1 MTSLGSLEELHEA
14 AVKRTGLDDFGDP
27 GYRESMAVL
36 MDSYGREAGLTEVG
50 ARWVRGMLETVLA
63 TRLRLQ
69 DAYARW
75 PEGGQV
81 AIRRPIFVT
90 GLPRT
95 GTTALHRLLCLDPQ
109 SQGMEHWLTEA
120 PQPRP
125 PRSSWSTNPDHQH
138 MQQLIEAQ
146 HAAKPDMKGIHFMSP
161 DMVEE
166 CWRAER
172 LSMRSIAFQNTA
184 HLPTYSAWLADQDMR
199 PAYEAHRAMLRMIG
213 LNDVDRRWVLKSP
226 SHLFGLD
233 ALMATYPDALVIQT
247 HRHPRTIVA
256 SVSSLN
262 HHASAGT
269 STTYTPEM
277 VGRNCLDLWARG
289 VDRFA
294 AARTRYSSDQFHD
307 VHYEDFVS
315 DAPGVVAGIYDHF
328 GLTMGE
334 DVRNAVSASHEESKA
349 SERRPVHR
357 YALADFGLTESEVD
371 ERFAGYVGEHF
382 RDAQPAGSAT
392 GSHA

>member
-1 MTSLGSLEELHEA
+1 MTTSLGSLEELHDSA
-14 AVKRTGLDDFGDP
+14 AGRTRLDDFGDP
-27 GYRESMAVL
+27 GYREPMAVL
-36 MDSYGREAGLTEVG
+36 MDSYDRDAGLTEAGV
-50 ARWVRGMLETVLA
+50 ARTRDMLGTVLE

-69 DAYARW
+69 AAYARW
-75 PEGGQV
+75 PQAAHVG
-81 AIRRPIFVT
+81 IPRPIFVT

-109 SQGMEHWLTEA
+109 SQGLEHWLTEA

-125 PRSSWSTNPDHQH
+125 PRSTWAEDPDHQA
-138 MQQLIEAQ
+138 MQQFLDAR
-146 HAAKPDMKGIHFMSP
+146 HAANPEMKGIHFMSP

-172 LSMRSIAFQNTA
+172 LSMRSVAFQNTA
-184 HLPTYSAWLADQDMR
+184 YLPTYSDWLAAEDMG
-199 PAYEAHRAMLRMIG
+199 PAYDAHREMLRMIG

-262 HHASAGT
+262 QRSSAGT
-269 STTYTPEM
+269 STTYTAEL
-277 VGRNCLDLWARG
+277 VGRSCLDLWARG

-294 AARTRYSSDQFHD
+294 EARKRYAADQFVD
-307 VHYEDFVS
+307 VHYEDFVA
-315 DAPGVVAGIYDHF
+315 DAPSVVAGIYDHF
-328 GLTMGE
+328 GLSMDE
-334 DVRNAVSASHEESKA
+334 DLRRAVAASHEESKA

-357 YALADFGLTESEVD
+357 YALSDFGLTESEVD
-371 ERFAGYVGEHF
+371 ARFADYLAEHF
-382 RDAQPAGSAT
+382 SAT
-392 GSHA
+392 ATPR